1 MKSTGAVYKITK
13 TMEGIGVV
21 ALLFTMVITSSDV
34 VMGMFKRPIGSAYD
48 LAGIGSGIAVSF
60 ALAIT
65 SWNKQHIR
73 VDTFTQKLP
82 VRIQMLW
89 EFILRTFNLIAFVFI
104 SFYLF
109 KLSIGLKG
117 TGEVVNTLPGLPLW
131 PIAFLLGCGCVVQC
145 LVSIAN
151 IVSLV
156 AKKEGDEHE

>member
-1 MKSTGAVYKITK
+1 MKVTGVVYKITK

-21 ALLFTMVITSSDV
+21 ALLLTMVITSSDV

-73 VDTFTQKLP
+73 VDTFTQRLP
-82 VRIQMLW
+82 AWLQAFW
-89 EFILRTFNLIAFVFI
+89 EFILRTINLIAFIFI
-104 SFYLF
+104 SFFLF
-109 KLSIGLKG
+109 KLSIGLKN

-131 PIAFLLGCGCVVQC
+131 PIAFLLGCGCVAQC

-151 IVSLV
+151 MINLITE
-156 AKKEGDEHE
+156 KGR

>member
-1 MKSTGAVYKITK
+1 MKVTGVIYKITK

-82 VRIQMLW
+82 EKLQTFW
-89 EFILRTFNLIAFVFI
+89 EFILRTTNLIAFIFI
-104 SFYLF
+104 SFFLF
-109 KLSIGLKG
+109 KLSIGLKN

-131 PIAFLLGCGCVVQC
+131 PIAFLLGCGCVAQC

-151 IVSLV
+151 MVNLITE
-156 AKKEGDEHE
+156 KGR

>member
-1 MKSTGAVYKITK
+1 MKVTGVIYKITK

-21 ALLFTMVITSSDV
+21 ALLLTMVITSSDV
-34 VMGMFKRPIGSAYD
+34 VMGVFKRPIGSAYD

-82 VRIQMLW
+82 AWLQAFW
-89 EFILRTFNLIAFVFI
+89 EFILRTINLIAFIFI
-104 SFYLF
+104 SFFLF
-109 KLSIGLKG
+109 KLSIGLKN

-131 PIAFLLGCGCVVQC
+131 PIAFLLGCGCVAQC

-151 IVSLV
+151 MVKLITE
-156 AKKEGDEHE
+156 KGR

>member
-1 MKSTGAVYKITK
+1 MRVTDTVYRVIKS
-13 TMEGIGVV
+13 MEGIGVV

-60 ALAIT
+60 ALAIA
-65 SWNKQHIR
+65 SWNKQHIM

-82 VRIQMLW
+82 VRLKVFW
-89 EFILRTFNLIAFVFI
+89 EFTLRIINLISFAFI

-109 KLSIGLKG
+109 KLAVGLKG
-117 TGEVVNTLPGLPLW
+117 TGEVVNTLPILPLW
-131 PIAFLLGCGCVVQC
+131 PIAFLLGCACLAQC

-151 IVSLV
+151 MLKILR
-156 AKKEGDEHE
+156 EGEKHD